1 MFSFIP
7 VMMFLVAAIAVNTTA
22 EEAGV
27 QPPKLSE
34 SRDYAEYWEQ
44 QFYFETGSLLTSQFL
59 ITNLPI
65 SKHHGLMIASLKLP
79 GEPAVVIKNGRSR
92 DGWNFDGG
100 IPQLTIFQ
108 HELKGRPPGYM
119 LQLHNTTAEVDA
131 LFNPK
136 LDPIVLVEEDNDMNL
151 PTISLYAPDVRA
163 FARWR
168 PGPEIG
174 GQGPDGDWLALG
186 HGTGYAL
193 HVRQDVPLGRVLRRW
208 IRVTPID
215 NNGPFTLI
223 LHHFATPSERTRTE
237 AILVP
242 RFGKPARLEGV
253 GLEGLVAEGRLKI
266 NGSGFQGAIT
276 PEEELE
282 TFLIADQLNGFE
294 KLVAGSL
301 ANISRYRWLAS
312 YELEGTLHGR
322 PYSLAGTAILE
333 EILVGEEKKNRRR
346 RRR

>member
-1 MFSFIP
+1 MFRFIP
-7 VMMFLVAAIAVNTTA
+7 ATMFFVATVTASTTA
-22 EEAGV
+22 EEAGI
-27 QPPKLSE
+27 QPPNLSD

-79 GEPAVVIKNGRSR
+79 GEPAVIIKNGRRR
-92 DGWNFDGG
+92 DGWNFDGN

-108 HELKGRPPGYM
+108 HKLKGRPPGYM
-119 LQLHNTTAEVDA
+119 LQLYNTAAEVDA

-136 LDPIVLVEEDNDMNL
+136 LDPIVLVGEDNDLGL

-174 GQGPDGDWLALG
+174 GPGPDGDWRSLG
-186 HGTGYAL
+186 HGSGYAL

-208 IRVTPID
+208 VRVTPLD
-215 NNGPFTLI
+215 NGGPFTLI
-223 LHHFATPSERTRTE
+223 LHHFETPSGRTRTE

-242 RFGKPARLEGV
+242 RFGNPTKLEGFA
-253 GLEGLVAEGRLKI
+253 LEGLIEAGRLEI
-266 NGSGFQGAIT
+266 NGPGLQGTIL
-276 PEEELE
+276 PKEELE
-282 TFLIADQLNGFE
+282 TFLIADQLNGVE

-301 ANISRYRWLAS
+301 ANISRYRWLAN
-312 YELEGTLHGR
+312 YELEGMVEGQ
-322 PYSLAGTAILE
+322 PYSLAGTAIVE
-333 EILVGEEKKNRRR
+333 EILVGKGTKNRRR